1 MSRENLPCMPS
12 LRAPGREAYRL
23 RFFARGVGLDMKKP
37 NIKTDLPGPKA
48 RELLARDALVVSPS
62 YPRDYPFVMSHGK
75 GAEIWDVDGNRFLDF
90 AAGIAVCSTGHSH
103 PAVVQAIK
111 EAADRF
117 LHISS
122 DYWHEGQ
129 VRLAERIN
137 ELSPMK
143 EPTMSFFAQS
153 GTESVEAALKLARY
167 TTGRGRFIGF
177 LGGFHGRTMG
187 SLSFT
192 SSKYT
197 QQKGFF
203 PTMPGVTHVP
213 YPNNYRPL
221 FAGRDQ
227 GHAVLRY
234 IEEVLFATNVPANE
248 VAAILIEPIQGEG
261 GYLVPPDGFLEG
273 LRALCDRHGILLIFD
288 EVQSGI
294 GRTGKM
300 FASEHWDVVPD
311 IITLAKGLGSGMPI
325 GMVVAKRSIM
335 QKWSRGAHG
344 NTFGGNPLCCAAA
357 LATLD
362 LVEREYRA
370 NAAKVGHYFIKKLL
384 GLADKYSVIGEVR
397 GRGLMLGMELVTD
410 KASKNPA
417 KKLCDALITRAYHN
431 GLILL
436 SCGQST
442 VRFMPP
448 LVIDEADV
456 DEATA
461 LLDVSV
467 AETLASERVS

>member
-1 MSRENLPCMPS
+1 
-12 LRAPGREAYRL
+12 
-23 RFFARGVGLDMKKP
+23 MKKP

>member
-1 MSRENLPCMPS
+1 VTHPH
-12 LRAPGREAYRL
+12 
-23 RFFARGVGLDMKKP
+23 
-37 NIKTDLPGPKA
+37 IKTELPGPKA
-48 RELLARDALVVSPS
+48 RALLARDAKVVSPS
-62 YPRDYPFVMSHGK
+62 YPRDYPFVMSHGR
-75 GAEIWDVDGNRFLDF
+75 GTEVWDVDGNRFLDF
-90 AAGIAVCSTGHSH
+90 VAGIAVCSTGHSH
-103 PAVVQAIK
+103 PTVVQAVK
-111 EAADRF
+111 DAADKF

-129 VRLAERIN
+129 VRLGERMN
-137 ELSPMK
+137 DLAPMK
-143 EPTMSFFAQS
+143 EPVMSFFAQS
-153 GTESVEAALKLARY
+153 GTESVEGALKLARY
-167 TTGRGRFIGF
+167 VSGRGRFIGF

-221 FAGRDQ
+221 LAGSDQ
-227 GHAVLRY
+227 GKAVLSY
-234 IEEVLFATNVPANE
+234 IEDVLFQSSVPANE

-261 GYLVPPDGFLEG
+261 GYLVPPQGFLAG

-300 FASEHWDVVPD
+300 FAAEHFDVVPD
-311 IITLAKGLGSGMPI
+311 IMTVAKGLGSGLPI
-325 GMVVAKRSIM
+325 GMVVAKKTIM
-335 QKWSRGAHG
+335 EKWTKGAHG
-344 NTFGGNPLCCAAA
+344 NTFGGNPICCAAA

-362 LVEREYRA
+362 LVEREFMA
-370 NAAKVGHYFIKKLL
+370 NAAMVGEHFIGRLREL
-384 GLADKYSVIGEVR
+384 QGRYDVIGDVR
-397 GRGLMLGMELVTD
+397 GKGLMLGMELVTD
-410 KASKNPA
+410 RVSKTPA
-417 KKLCDALITRAYHN
+417 KELCDRVIDRAYHN

-436 SCGQST
+436 SCGRST

-448 LVIDEADV
+448 LVVTRAEV
-456 DEATA
+456 DEAVA
-461 LLDVSV
+461 LLDQ
-467 AETLASERVS
+467 TLSECLAKGPTARAATR